1 MDYIEVTFKVEP
13 RNPGTDILIAGL
25 ADYGFES
32 FSETEDG
39 VQAYIQSPGFSENAL
54 RDLSVLNNSAFKV
67 TWTKQLIT
75 DQNWNS
81 VWESNFTPIHIAGKC
96 CIRAPF
102 HPDPGVEYDI
112 IIQPKM
118 SFGTGHH
125 DTTALMIEKML
136 GIDMANRPVL
146 DMGCGTGVLAILASM
161 RGANPVTA
169 IDTDDWAY
177 LNTLE
182 NLEVNGINN
191 VAVYKGDASILE
203 GKNFNVILANIN
215 RNVLLTDIKHYSRV
229 LTPGGHLALSGF
241 FESDIEALTLEANRH
256 GLYLKE
262 KMARNSWALA
272 YFIKQV

>member
-1 MDYIEVTFKVEP
+1 MDYLEFTFTVEP
-13 RNPGTDILIAGL
+13 RNPGTDILVAEL

-32 FSETEDG
+32 FSDLDDG
-39 VQAYIQSPGFSENAL
+39 VQAWIQSDLFAEENFRELSALHNESFSVKYSQKRVENE
-54 RDLSVLNNSAFKV
+54 
-67 TWTKQLIT
+67 
-75 DQNWNS
+75 NWNA
-81 VWESNFTPIHIAGKC
+81 VWESNFNPIHIAGKC

-102 HPDPGVEYDI
+102 HPDPKVQYDI

-136 GIDMANRPVL
+136 GLDLSGTALL

-161 RGANPVTA
+161 MGANPVTA

-177 LNTLE
+177 TNTLE

-191 VAVYKGDASILE
+191 VTVYKGDASILE
-203 GKNFNVILANIN
+203 GRVFNVILANIN
-215 RNVLLTDIKHYSRV
+215 RNVLLADIKKYSRT
-229 LTPGGHLALSGF
+229 LSDGGHLVLSGF
-241 FESDIEALTLEANRH
+241 FESDIEALTLEASRH
-256 GLYLKE
+256 NLEFKE

-272 YFIKQV
+272 YFIKQG